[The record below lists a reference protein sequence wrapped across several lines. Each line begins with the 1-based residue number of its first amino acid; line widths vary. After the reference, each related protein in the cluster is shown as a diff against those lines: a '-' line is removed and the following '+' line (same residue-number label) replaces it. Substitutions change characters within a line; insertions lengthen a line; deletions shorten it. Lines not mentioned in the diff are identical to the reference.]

1 MERKTVYW
9 NEQKVSAQLSVFSNV
24 DTEEMHVLFHIESNM
39 DLFDSQ
45 FSRFSEAFAQIDIL
59 IKTGLKAKKL
69 ERLKNESEDRLRDR
83 SYAETLRQLGYNVP
97 DKYL

>member
-1 MERKTVYW
+1 MPTALAVVGLIFVIK
-9 NEQKVSAQLSVFSNV
+9 SIA
-24 DTEEMHVLFHIESNM
+24 DI
-39 DLFDSQ
+39 
-45 FSRFSEAFAQIDIL
+45 IL